1 MAQRAPGRHTRKGIT
16 LPELFKRF
24 PDDETA
30 ERWFVQQR
38 WPDGIICPFCDCE
51 RITDNS
57 ARESMPYRCKDC
69 KKRFSVKTDSVM
81 HSSKIGYQKWAIAI
95 YLVTTSLKGVSSMKL
110 HRDLGVTQKA
120 AWHMLHRIREAYAD
134 EYGPFDGEVEVDE
147 TYMGGRERNKHA
159 SKKLNAGRGTVGK
172 TAVVGMKDRE
182 SKQVTAEVVPTTD
195 RVTLQM
201 FVVDNTTR
209 DATVYTDNAGAY
221 RNLPRRHGIVNHGV
235 GEYVREQIHTN
246 GVESFW
252 ATLKRGVMGTYH
264 HMSPKHLHRY
274 VDEFSGRHNNRPL
287 DTEDQMAY
295 LARNAAGKRLRYEDL
310 IADVN
315 V

>member
-1 MAQRAPGRHTRKGIT
+1 MAQRAPGRHEREGIS
-16 LPELFKRF
+16 LVGLFEKF
-24 PDDETA
+24 PDDVTA
-30 ERWFVQQR
+30 EKWFVQQR
-38 WPDGIICPFCDCE
+38 WPDGIICPFCDSE

-110 HRDLGVTQKA
+110 HRDLGITQKA
-120 AWHMLHRIREAYAD
+120 AWHMLHRIREAYSD

-159 SKKLNAGRGTVGK
+159 SKKLNAGRGPVGK

-195 RVTLQM
+195 RETLQM
-201 FVVDNTTR
+201 FVIDNTTGE
-209 DATVYTDNAGAY
+209 ATVYTDNAGAY
-221 RNLPRRHGIVNHGV
+221 RNLPRRHGVVNHGI
-235 GEYVREQIHTN
+235 GEYVRAQIHTN

-287 DTEDQMAY
+287 DTEEQMKS
-295 LARNAAGKRLRYEDL
+295 LVEGAAGKRLRYEDL
-310 IADVN
+310 IAEV
-315 V
+315 

>member
-1 MAQRAPGRHTRKGIT
+1 MAQRAPGRHEREGIS
-16 LPELFKRF
+16 LVGLFEKF

-38 WPDGIICPFCDCE
+38 WPDGVICPFCDSK

-110 HRDLGVTQKA
+110 HRDLGITQKA
-120 AWHMLHRIREAYAD
+120 AWHMLHRIREAYSD

-147 TYMGGRERNKHA
+147 TYMGGRKRNKHA
-159 SKKLNAGRGTVGK
+159 SKKLNAGRGPVGK

-195 RVTLQM
+195 RQTLQM
-201 FVVDNTTR
+201 FVIDNTTEE
-209 DATVYTDNAGAY
+209 ATVYTDNAGAY
-221 RNLPRRHGIVNHGV
+221 RNLPRRHGIVNHGI
-235 GEYVREQIHTN
+235 GEYVRAQIHTN

-287 DTEDQMAY
+287 DTEEQMKS
-295 LARNAAGKRLRYEDL
+295 LVEGAAGKRLRYEDL
-310 IADVN
+310 IAEE
-315 V
+315 